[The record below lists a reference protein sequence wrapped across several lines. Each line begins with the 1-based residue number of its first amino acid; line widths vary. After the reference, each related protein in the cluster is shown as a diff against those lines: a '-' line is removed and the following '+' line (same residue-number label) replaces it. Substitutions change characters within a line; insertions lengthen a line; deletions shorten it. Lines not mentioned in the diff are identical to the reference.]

1 MWNSSD
7 LSGKTSALDWR
18 GTFWVHQK
26 ICWRFNIPPQQC
38 LECSEQYL
46 LFLEEPIL
54 PSTIYVQYLAPS
66 CSESWVTG
74 LSDPQGTWELT
85 WPRAKS
91 SPASMMT
98 TFMPSAPVCCLK
110 SFEPCDHSYAL
121 VDALIRCCVWSLI
134 WGQWDSLFS
143 RVANKR
149 ARPTSLSC
157 VYPKCVAKNQF
168 KVCILLRSLNSISLP
183 FLNFANPHQ
192 RISLDLDW
200 PDLGVQSVDMCLSEA
215 PSYLDTMVN
224 ALQDRRASWHTGSL
238 WRLAAVWRF

>member
-1 MWNSSD
+1 M
-7 LSGKTSALDWR
+7 
-18 GTFWVHQK
+18 
-26 ICWRFNIPPQQC
+26 
-38 LECSEQYL
+38 
-46 LFLEEPIL
+46 
-54 PSTIYVQYLAPS
+54 IYVHYLAPS
-66 CSESWVTG
+66 CSESCVTG

-98 TFMPSAPVCCLK
+98 TFMPSAPVCCFK

-134 WGQWDSLFS
+134 WSQWDSLFS

-157 VYPKCVAKNQF
+157 VYPKLCSKKPIQGYF
-168 KVCILLRSLNSISLP
+168 DILLPSLNLQYHCHFWILLS
-183 FLNFANPHQ
+183 NNPHQ
-192 RISLDLDW
+192 RICLDPDW
-200 PDLGVQSVDMCLSEA
+200 PDLGLQSVDMCLSEA

-238 WRLAAVWRF
+238 WRLAAV